1 MHHKQEGEP
10 RSKPVIKLMGF
21 LRFWNNKNLISREVL
36 CWGAS
41 LLAERI
47 TAYMAPLNTSYWRG
61 FYFSG
66 GYMTDI
72 VEAKKNLDKYS
83 EELSRYQ
90 NLSRTGLS
98 LEELLTIDRIIIR
111 LKTKIDNLR
120 SMLNA

>member
-1 MHHKQEGEP
+1 
-10 RSKPVIKLMGF
+10 
-21 LRFWNNKNLISREVL
+21 VL

-47 TAYMAPLNTSYWRG
+47 TAHEALPNTRYWRG
-61 FYFSG
+61 FYFFG

-98 LEELLTIDRIIIR
+98 REEMLVIDNIILR
-111 LKTKIDNLR
+111 LKNQINNLR

>member
-1 MHHKQEGEP
+1 M
-10 RSKPVIKLMGF
+10 KPCQMLVIG
-21 LRFWNNKNLISREVL
+21 
-36 CWGAS
+36 GAF
-41 LLAERI
+41 I
-47 TAYMAPLNTSYWRG
+47 
-61 FYFSG
+61 FSG

-98 LEELLTIDRIIIR
+98 LEEMLVIDRIIMR
-111 LKTKIDNLR
+111 LKNKINNLR